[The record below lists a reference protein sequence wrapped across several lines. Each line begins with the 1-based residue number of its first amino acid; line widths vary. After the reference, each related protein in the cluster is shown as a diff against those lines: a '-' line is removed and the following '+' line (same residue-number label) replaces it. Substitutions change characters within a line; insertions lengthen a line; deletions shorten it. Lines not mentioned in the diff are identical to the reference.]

1 LWRRCKVAASSSQ
14 WLVTDGVSTVH
25 VNPKT
30 FSTGA
35 NGGTVMNTQTTIPE
49 NKGSTQRF
57 RLTGEEAM
65 AQIQRLVH
73 EGSVRRVIVKHPD
86 GHAIVEFPLLVGV
99 VGAALVPVW
108 AALGAVVAL
117 VTDCTIEV
125 EKQA

>member
-1 LWRRCKVAASSSQ
+1 MNPQTSIPDNE
-14 WLVTDGVSTVH
+14 TST
-25 VNPKT
+25 
-30 FSTGA
+30 
-35 NGGTVMNTQTTIPE
+35 E
-49 NKGSTQRF
+49 RF
-57 RLTGEEAM
+57 RLTGEQVM

-86 GHAIVEFPLLVGV
+86 GHTIVEFPLLVGV

>member
-1 LWRRCKVAASSSQ
+1 MNPQTSIPDNE
-14 WLVTDGVSTVH
+14 TST
-25 VNPKT
+25 
-30 FSTGA
+30 
-35 NGGTVMNTQTTIPE
+35 E
-49 NKGSTQRF
+49 RF
-57 RLTGEEAM
+57 RLTGEEVM

-86 GHAIVEFPLLVGV
+86 GHTIVEFPLLVGV

>member
-1 LWRRCKVAASSSQ
+1 MNPQTSIPDNE
-14 WLVTDGVSTVH
+14 TST
-25 VNPKT
+25 
-30 FSTGA
+30 
-35 NGGTVMNTQTTIPE
+35 E
-49 NKGSTQRF
+49 RF
-57 RLTGEEAM
+57 CLTGEEVM

-86 GHAIVEFPLLVGV
+86 GHTIVEFPLLVGV
-99 VGAALVPVW
+99 VGTALVPVW

>member
-1 LWRRCKVAASSSQ
+1 MNPQTSIPDNE
-14 WLVTDGVSTVH
+14 TSTERV
-25 VNPKT
+25 
-30 FSTGA
+30 
-35 NGGTVMNTQTTIPE
+35 
-49 NKGSTQRF
+49 
-57 RLTGEEAM
+57 RLTGEQVM

-86 GHAIVEFPLLVGV
+86 GHTIVEFPLLVGV

>member
-1 LWRRCKVAASSSQ
+1 M
-14 WLVTDGVSTVH
+14 
-25 VNPKT
+25 NPQ
-30 FSTGA
+30 
-35 NGGTVMNTQTTIPE
+35 MTTPDQDTLTE
-49 NKGSTQRF
+49 RF
-57 RLTGEEAM
+57 RLTGEEAL

-86 GHAIVEFPLLVGV
+86 GHTIVEFPLLIGV

-108 AALGAVVAL
+108 AALGAVLAL